1 MLHQRPSFAAVSALS
16 FVIWAL
22 VAFSAV
28 SWVLRWTAVSD
39 LSTVASAE
47 PQPLPEVDATAVA
60 RSLGA
65 APVQAVAAPSLAS
78 RFQLMGVLAGG
89 PNAGA
94 ALIAVD
100 GKAAKPFRVGAAVG
114 DGLLLQSVQ
123 GRSVSLGASMDGPQT
138 LALDLPAKK

>member
-1 MLHQRPSFAAVSALS
+1 MKWLTLV
-16 FVIWAL
+16 VWAL

-28 SWVLRWTAVSD
+28 SWVLRWTAAND
-39 LSTVASAE
+39 LSIVASAE

-65 APVQAVAAPSLAS
+65 APVQAVAAPSLTS

-100 GKAAKPFRVGAAVG
+100 GKPAKPFRVGVVVA
-114 DGLLLQSVQ
+114 DGLVLQSAQ
-123 GRSVSLGASMDGPQT
+123 GRGISLGASMDGPQT

>member
-1 MLHQRPSFAAVSALS
+1 MKWLTLV
-16 FVIWAL
+16 VWAL

-28 SWVLRWTAVSD
+28 SWVLRWTAAND

-65 APVQAVAAPSLAS
+65 APVQAVAAPSLTS

-100 GKAAKPFRVGAAVG
+100 GKPAKPFRVGVVVA
-114 DGLLLQSVQ
+114 DGLVLQSAQ
-123 GRSVSLGASMDGPQT
+123 GRGISLGASMDGPQT